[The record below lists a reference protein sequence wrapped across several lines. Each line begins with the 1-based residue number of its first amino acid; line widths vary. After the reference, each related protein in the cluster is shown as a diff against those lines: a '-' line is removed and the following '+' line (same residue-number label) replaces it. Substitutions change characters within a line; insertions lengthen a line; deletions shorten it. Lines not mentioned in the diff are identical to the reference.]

1 MQTYDVVI
9 SGGGMVG
16 ATLGAAL
23 AQQSG
28 GALRILIVEKEPP
41 SVAPPSTFDVRSIVL
56 SRSTVRFLYQNGW
69 WSACRPMA
77 TPIER
82 VMVRSG
88 RQFGA
93 VDFSASEAHVPA
105 LGYVMGARDLGDRLW
120 AAVAAQPS
128 LTVWSGAQISTTQPI
143 RRGWRVT
150 VQHAGSTEVLD
161 TRLLVVA
168 EGACSTCL
176 TQLGIHTTV
185 HRYQKSALVCGLEA
199 VSLAPRVATE
209 QFVGQLG
216 SVAVLPRGAGRAGV
230 VLATTPEQAAQ
241 WLNAPAACFMKE
253 LSLLLGE
260 TVSRLGLCT
269 ARAIYP
275 LCMTYAQETI
285 RAGLVVVGNAAQT
298 VHPIAGQGFNLAVRD
313 VAALCAHMNQVL
325 ASGGACAEA
334 NNGALLALDRL
345 QSYETQRKTDRL
357 RIRQFC
363 HTLLKLFSQS
373 RADVAIGRQLGM
385 LLFDVVPSVK
395 TALAHSVLAPRT
407 GPVSP
412 LCSLS
417 PSCENGALG

>member
-128 LTVWSGAQISTTQPI
+128 LTVWSGAQLSTTQPI

-185 HRYQKSALVCGLEA
+185 HRYQQSALV
-199 VSLAPRVATE
+199 
-209 QFVGQLG
+209 
-216 SVAVLPRGAGRAGV
+216 VAVLPRGAGRAGV

-275 LCMTYAQETI
+275 LCMTYAHETI